1 MWGGANVPCRRWN
14 LLEQD
19 PALPFF
25 IGLFCA
31 FGKGDAVCLKP
42 YPAEALGH
50 DGRKGHPAANLPLE
64 QVIRSHI
71 REALPH
77 AGKMAMLPFVHGCPP
92 DLAPGTAHTDT
103 EGTTMRRR
111 LFVLLIAVALVL
123 LLASN
128 AN

>member
-1 MWGGANVPCRRWN
+1 M
-14 LLEQD
+14 
-19 PALPFF
+19 
-25 IGLFCA
+25 
-31 FGKGDAVCLKP
+31 
-42 YPAEALGH
+42 
-50 DGRKGHPAANLPLE
+50 LPL
-64 QVIRSHI
+64 
-71 REALPH
+71 
-77 AGKMAMLPFVHGCPP
+77 VHGCPP